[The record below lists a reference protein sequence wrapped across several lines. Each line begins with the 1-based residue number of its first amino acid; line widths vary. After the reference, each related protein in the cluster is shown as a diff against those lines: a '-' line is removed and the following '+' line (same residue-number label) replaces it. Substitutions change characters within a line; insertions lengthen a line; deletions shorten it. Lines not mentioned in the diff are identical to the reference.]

1 MLLNFTVGNWMSYR
15 DEASLNM
22 VASLERQHAET
33 LAKIPGFRSKKAL
46 PVAAVYG
53 GNASG
58 KTGLF
63 KGMAALKRMVVGDI
77 GIDDLLPIE
86 PFILERGSSLK
97 PTVFDITF
105 LAGKTV
111 YRYVVE
117 ATLGGIAYE
126 SLERVLEKQ
135 SVDIFERDELAQG
148 SKYTFNEA
156 FLGSSDFLEFVGKS
170 TRKNQTFLG
179 SAIAQNVE
187 GLQEA
192 YNWFDLTLQ
201 LVGVESHAWTFAS
214 AAEGRE
220 GFIEYAEAALARLD
234 TGICGLTGERI
245 DMDALPRDAKLRKS
259 IANLDNEELL
269 TLVMEKA
276 AGDYGF
282 EMITVHVDKEGP
294 VVERMRTLHQGADG
308 EKRSFGLGM
317 ESSGTRRLMGLLP
330 MLFDLQGP
338 DDTAGSKVYVVDELD
353 RCLHTML
360 TTRLVEDFLAT
371 CGPDTRKQLLF
382 TTHDLLLMDQSLMRR
397 DEMYIA
403 QRDADGKSE
412 LVGLTEFDGIR
423 YDKDLIRSYLDG
435 RFGGIPML
443 REEASHG

>member
-22 VASLERQHAET
+22 VSSLERQHAET
-33 LAKIPGFRSKKAL
+33 LAKVPGFRSKKTL

-63 KGMAALKRMVVGDI
+63 KGMAALKHMVTGDI
-77 GIDDLLPIE
+77 GVDGLLPIE
-86 PFILERGSSLK
+86 PFMLERESSLK
-97 PTVFDITF
+97 PTVFDVTF
-105 LAGKTV
+105 LAGKVV

-117 ATLGGIAYE
+117 ATMDGVIYE
-126 SLERVLEKQ
+126 SLERVLEKE
-135 SVDIFERDELAQG
+135 SIDIFERDESVEG
-148 SKYTFNEA
+148 DKYTFNET
-156 FLGSSDFLEFVGKS
+156 FLGSSDFLEFVGRS
-170 TRKNQTFLG
+170 TRQNQTFLG
-179 SAIAQNVE
+179 RAVAQNVE

-192 YNWFDLTLQ
+192 YDWFDITLQ

-220 GFIEYAEAALARLD
+220 GFIEYAEDALARLD

-245 DMDALPRDAKLRKS
+245 DLDVLPRDARLRKG
-259 IANLDNEELL
+259 IANLNDGELL

-276 AGDYGF
+276 AGDYSF
-282 EMITVHVDKEGP
+282 EMITVHVDNGQP

-308 EKRSFGLGM
+308 EKRSFSLGM
-317 ESSGTRRLMGLLP
+317 ESSGTQRLMGLLP

-338 DDTAGSKVYVVDELD
+338 DNAVGSKVYVVDKLD

-360 TTRLVEDFLAT
+360 TTRLIEDFLTT

-403 QRDADGKSE
+403 QRGMDGKSE

-443 REEASHG
+443 REEVVRG

>member
-22 VASLERQHAET
+22 VASLERQHART
-33 LAKIPGFRSKKAL
+33 LVKIPGFRSKKVL
-46 PVAAVYG
+46 PVAAIYG

-63 KGMAALKRMVVGDI
+63 KGMAALKHMVTGDI
-77 GIDDLLPIE
+77 GVDELLPLE
-86 PFILERGSSLK
+86 PFKLEKDALLK
-97 PTVFDITF
+97 PTVFDVTF
-105 LAGKTV
+105 LAGETV

-117 ATLGGIAYE
+117 ATLDGVSYE
-126 SLERVLEKQ
+126 SLERVVEKG
-135 SVDIFERDELAQG
+135 STDIFERDELSEG
-148 SKYTFNEA
+148 DKYVFNESY
-156 FLGSSDFLEFVGKS
+156 LGPSDFLNFVGRS
-170 TRKNQTFLG
+170 TRRNQTFLG
-179 SAIAQNVE
+179 SALAQNVE
-187 GLQEA
+187 ALREV
-192 YNWFDLTLQ
+192 YDWFDVTLQ
-201 LVGVESHAWTFAS
+201 LVGAESHAWTFAN

-220 GFIEYAEAALARLD
+220 GFIEYAEDALSRLD
-234 TGICGLTGERI
+234 TGICGLVGERI
-245 DMDALPRDAKLRKS
+245 DLDSLPRDAKLRKDIVS
-259 IANLDNEELL
+259 LDDDDLL
-269 TLVMEKA
+269 TLVMERA

-282 EMITVHVDKEGP
+282 EMITVHMDGGQP
-294 VVERMRTLHQGADG
+294 VVERLRTLHRGADG
-308 EKRSFGLGM
+308 VKRSFGLGM
-317 ESSGTRRLMGLLP
+317 ESSGTQRLMGLLP

-338 DDTAGSKVYVVDELD
+338 DNAASSRVYVVDELD

-371 CGPDTRKQLLF
+371 CGPSARKQLLF

-403 QRDADGKSE
+403 QRGMDGKSE
-412 LVGLTEFDGIR
+412 LLGLTEFDGIR

-443 REEASHG
+443 REEVACG

>member
-15 DEASLNM
+15 DEVSLNM
-22 VASLERQHAET
+22 VASLERQHADT
-33 LAKIPGFRSKKAL
+33 LAKVPGFRSKKIL

-58 KTGLF
+58 KTSLF
-63 KGMAALKRMVVGDI
+63 KGMAALKYMVAGDI
-77 GIDDLLPIE
+77 SVDNLLPIE
-86 PFILERGSSLK
+86 PFMLEKGSTLE

-117 ATLGGIAYE
+117 ATLDGVNYE
-126 SLERVLEKQ
+126 SLERVLEKG
-135 SVDIFERDELAQG
+135 SIDIFERDELTED
-148 SKYTFNEA
+148 SKYDFNED

-170 TRKNQTFLG
+170 TRRNQTFLG
-179 SAIAQNVE
+179 SAVAQNVE
-187 GLQEA
+187 GLREA
-192 YNWFDLTLQ
+192 YDWFDVALQ
-201 LVGVESHAWTFAS
+201 LVGAESHAWTFAN
-214 AAEGRE
+214 AAEDRE
-220 GFIEYAEAALARLD
+220 GFIEYAEDALACLD

-245 DMDALPRDAKLRKS
+245 DLDALPKDAKLRKS
-259 IANLDNEELL
+259 IANLNDGELL

-276 AGDYGF
+276 PGDYGF
-282 EMITVHVDKEGP
+282 EMITVHVDDGRP
-294 VVERMRTLHQGADG
+294 VVERMRTLHRGADG
-308 EKRSFGLGM
+308 DKHSFGLGM
-317 ESSGTRRLMGLLP
+317 ESSGTQRLMGLLP
-330 MLFDLQGP
+330 MLFDLQGS
-338 DDTAGSKVYVVDELD
+338 DGVAGSKVYVVDELD

-403 QRDADGKSE
+403 QRGMDGKSE
-412 LVGLTEFDGIR
+412 LIGLAEFDGIR

-443 REEASHG
+443 SEEVVRG